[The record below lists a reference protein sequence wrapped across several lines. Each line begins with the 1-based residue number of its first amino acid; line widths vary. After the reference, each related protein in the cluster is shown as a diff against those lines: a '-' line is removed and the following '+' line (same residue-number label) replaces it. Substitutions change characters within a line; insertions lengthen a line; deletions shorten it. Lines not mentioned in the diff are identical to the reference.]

1 MPRVVFTSHLQR
13 YVDCAES
20 VVPARTLRG
29 ALQQVF
35 ERQPRARDYVLDEQG
50 QLRRHVFV
58 FVDGERIRGGLDIE
72 VGDEAQIYVMQALTG
87 G

>member
-13 YVDCAES
+13 YFDCPEAQ
-20 VVPARTLRG
+20 VNARTLRG

-50 QLRRHVFV
+50 ELRRHVFV
-58 FVDGERIRGGLDIE
+58 FVDGERVREGLETPLGGD
-72 VGDEAQIYVMQALTG
+72 AQVYVMQALTG

>member
-13 YVDCAES
+13 YFDCPES
-20 VVPARTLRG
+20 TVTAQTLRS

-35 ERQPRARDYVLDEQG
+35 DRQPRARDYVLDEQG
-50 QLRRHVFV
+50 ELRRHVFV
-58 FVDGERIRGGLDIE
+58 FVDGERVREGLD
-72 VGDEAQIYVMQALTG
+72 VPVADESQIYVMQALTG

>member
-13 YVDCAES
+13 YFDCAEA
-20 VVPARTLRG
+20 VVPAHTLRA

-50 QLRRHVFV
+50 ELRRHVFV
-58 FVDGERIRGGLDIE
+58 FIDGERIRDGLDVP
-72 VGDEAQIYVMQALTG
+72 VGDASQVYVMQALTG

>member
-13 YVDCAES
+13 YFDCAEQ

-29 ALQQVF
+29 ALAQVF

-50 QLRRHVFV
+50 ELRRHVFV
-58 FVDGERIRGGLDIE
+58 FVDGERVREGLDLE
-72 VGDEAQIYVMQALTG
+72 VAGEAQIYVMQALTG

>member
-13 YVDCAES
+13 YFDCAEA
-20 VVPARTLRG
+20 VVSGCTLRG

-35 ERQPRARDYVLDEQG
+35 ESQPRARDYILDEQG
-50 QLRRHVFV
+50 ELRRHVFV
-58 FVDGERIRGGLDIE
+58 FVDGERIRDGLDLA
-72 VGDEAQIYVMQALTG
+72 VGAEAQIYVMQALTG